1 MGNRGRLIAPG
12 GLRDELAAV
21 AEDDPAAG
29 ESLAEMA
36 AQYGLRPSSAR
47 PRLVS
52 YLVKVW
58 QRRHFIFAYATARNV
73 SMYTEARL
81 GQLWQVLTPLLNSA
95 VYYLIFGV
103 LFKANRGISNY
114 TAFLVTGVFI
124 FAFTERSI
132 VVGSTVMRA
141 NITLIRAL
149 HFPRACLP
157 LAYVLVEFQQLLLSM
172 VVLFAIVLGT
182 GEPLTWYWLLLL
194 PTLLL
199 QATFNMGAAL
209 FMARVGSGAQDISQ
223 LIPFLLRVWR
233 YFCGVMYSIAALPAE
248 LPVWAKNVLSF
259 NPAAVYISLTRFA
272 VMSSY
277 RADAPGAQPY
287 NAARCAIFTV
297 TKTPFDAGLLPPGH
311 HHQRAVAG
319 RCRLGGRHPRRGR
332 AVLLAGRDQLR
343 PRLSR
348 IYLCR
353 ASPAGS
359 RAFSQSADSSA
370 VSVASAQAPC
380 RSACGARS
388 RRSAA
393 PRRTMPNTGLVS
405 PWSRT

>member
-1 MGNRGRLIAPG
+1 MICPGPRISALAGFILINSTAMGNRGRLIAPG

-21 AEDDPAAG
+21 AVAEDEPAAG
-29 ESLAEMA
+29 ESMAEMA

-58 QRRHFIFAYATARNV
+58 QRRHFTFAYATARNV

-141 NITLIRAL
+141 NITRIRAL

-157 LAYVLVEFQQLLLSM
+157 LAYVLVEFQQLMLSM
-172 VVLFAIVLGT
+172 VVLFALVLGT

-209 FMARVGSGAQDISQ
+209 FMARVVAGAKAISQ
-223 LIPFLLRVWR
+223 LVPF
-233 YFCGVMYSIAALPAE
+233 
-248 LPVWAKNVLSF
+248 
-259 NPAAVYISLTRFA
+259 
-272 VMSSY
+272 
-277 RADAPGAQPY
+277 
-287 NAARCAIFTV
+287 
-297 TKTPFDAGLLPPGH
+297 
-311 HHQRAVAG
+311 
-319 RCRLGGRHPRRGR
+319 
-332 AVLLAGRDQLR
+332 
-343 PRLSR
+343 
-348 IYLCR
+348 
-353 ASPAGS
+353 
-359 RAFSQSADSSA
+359 
-370 VSVASAQAPC
+370 
-380 RSACGARS
+380 
-388 RRSAA
+388 
-393 PRRTMPNTGLVS
+393 
-405 PWSRT
+405 

>member
-1 MGNRGRLIAPG
+1 MICPGPRISALAGFILINSTAMGNRGRLIAPG

-21 AEDDPAAG
+21 AEDEPSAG

-47 PRLVS
+47 PRLVP

-58 QRRHFIFAYATARNV
+58 QRRHFIFAYAT
-73 SMYTEARL
+73 ARL

-95 VYYLIFGV
+95 VYYLIFGI

-209 FMARVGSGAQDISQ
+209 FMARVGAGAQDISQ

-277 RADAPGAQPY
+277 RADAPGAKPY
-287 NAARCAIFTV
+287 NAARCAIFTL
-297 TKTPFDAGLLPPGH
+297 TKTPSMQAYCHPDITTSELWLAGVGWAVVML
-311 HHQRAVAG
+311 VAG
-319 RCRLGGRHPRRGR
+319 
-332 AVLLAGRDQLR
+332 VL
-343 PRLSR
+343 
-348 IYLCR
+348 Y
-353 ASPAGS
+353 
-359 RAFSQSADSSA
+359 FW
-370 VSVASAQAPC
+370 QAET
-380 RSACGARS
+380 RYGH
-388 RRSAA
+388 
-393 PRRTMPNTGLVS
+393 G
-405 PWSRT
+405 